1 MQGQDRR
8 RSVVCSAV
16 VAVLM
21 QDPEEVLTRA
31 GFYTMGFEGSSLGG
45 RAGGGGS
52 EMDIHRQ
59 LPTLLMQRSTRSC
72 SFETPNHSWAQFA
85 DER

>member
-1 MQGQDRR
+1 M
-8 RSVVCSAV
+8 VCSAV

-45 RAGGGGS
+45 RAGGGERDGHS
-52 EMDIHRQ
+52 QAATNTSDAEKHKKLQ
-59 LPTLLMQRSTRSC
+59 L
-72 SFETPNHSWAQFA
+72 
-85 DER
+85 